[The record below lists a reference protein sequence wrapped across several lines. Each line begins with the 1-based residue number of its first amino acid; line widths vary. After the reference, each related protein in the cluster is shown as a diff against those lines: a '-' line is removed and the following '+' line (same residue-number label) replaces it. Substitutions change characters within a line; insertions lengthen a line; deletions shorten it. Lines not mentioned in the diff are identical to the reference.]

1 MKRTAQILTLV
12 SVVCMALLGQASLA
26 AQASQGEEPPAVST
40 LQISLWPEFDRPDML
55 VIYRGLL
62 TPDTPLPAP
71 MEIRI
76 PAGAGA
82 PSAVAYVDDQG
93 QRLNLEYTTQVEG
106 EELVISFD
114 LPTQSFQLEYYDVL
128 LMEETGERT
137 YTFDFGAEY
146 AVGEL
151 TVEFQVPPTARDFSL
166 DPAADSVVSDSG
178 DLAYHLV
185 QLGPLSQGETRS
197 WTLSYDKG
205 NSELT
210 VTLLDQG
217 QAPAAEPAVAPPAA
231 APPTEGGDSTV
242 VIFVIAFV
250 ALVAVGAA
258 SFWLGR
264 RTGSEEEP
272 PVEAPFPARKKR
284 PGRGK
289 GLGFYCHKCGAEL
302 RLDSEFC
309 HKCGTAVRLE

>member
-12 SVVCMALLGQASLA
+12 SVVCMALLGQVSLA
-26 AQASQGEEPPAVST
+26 AQASQGEEPPAIST

-106 EELVISFD
+106 EELVVSFD
-114 LPTQSFQLEYYDVL
+114 LPTQSFQLEYYETL
-128 LMEETGERT
+128 PMEETGERT
-137 YTFDFGAEY
+137 YTFDFGVEY
-146 AVGEL
+146 AIGEL

-185 QLGPLSQGETRS
+185 QLGPLAQGETRS
-197 WTLSYDKG
+197 WTLSYDKD
-205 NSELT
+205 NAELT
-210 VTLLDQG
+210 VTSLDQG
-217 QAPAAEPAVAPPAA
+217 QAPAAEPAAA
-231 APPTEGGDSTV
+231 LPTGGGDSTV
-242 VIFVIAFV
+242 LIFVIAFV

-289 GLGFYCHKCGAEL
+289 GPGLYCHKCGAEL

-309 HKCGTAVRLE
+309 HKCGTAVRVE